1 MLFACAAWWLIPLW
15 YGGHR
20 LHPQRQGNARN
31 ADHHRRIA
39 KTVAQARGLGE
50 NERSEHALAGV
61 GVEPHA
67 PEDLKR
73 LKIGG
78 GVVVTEMEPGSSVDL
93 SGLQQGDII
102 RDLNRKRVRTVEDFE
117 RFVDKLKPRA
127 LVLLLV
133 QQDKATIFRPVKPK

>member
-1 MLFACAAWWLIPLW
+1 
-15 YGGHR
+15 
-20 LHPQRQGNARN
+20 
-31 ADHHRRIA
+31 
-39 KTVAQARGLGE
+39 
-50 NERSEHALAGV
+50 
-61 GVEPHA
+61 
-67 PEDLKR
+67 
-73 LKIGG
+73 
-78 GVVVTEMEPGSSVDL
+78 MEPGSSVDL

>member
-1 MLFACAAWWLIPLW
+1 M
-15 YGGHR
+15 
-20 LHPQRQGNARN
+20 
-31 ADHHRRIA
+31 
-39 KTVAQARGLGE
+39 
-50 NERSEHALAGV
+50 AGV